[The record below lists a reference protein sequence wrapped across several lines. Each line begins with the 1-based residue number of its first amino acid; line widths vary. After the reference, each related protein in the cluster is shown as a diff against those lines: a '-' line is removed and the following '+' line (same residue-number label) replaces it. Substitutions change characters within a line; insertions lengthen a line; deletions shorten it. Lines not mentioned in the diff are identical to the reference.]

1 MSTPH
6 HEPHDSHDHGRGQ
19 SHDPRHNSGQG
30 QGAVHPLTP
39 AELLQLASADAL
51 GLLDEQERREFEA
64 AFASAKPAHQAL
76 IRSTQ
81 DRVVQQQMAM
91 LPDVK
96 APLGLRARFMST
108 IAALLGAEQSPVLAT
123 IGTPTGADS
132 ADLERRLSRTLPKV
146 ASVNRWWRTGAI
158 AGIAA
163 ALLLGVTSVQ
173 LRSELERI
181 DRGIVSNNTI
191 GALAQQFGPAFEST
205 LMADNAQVIALKA
218 VGERSTTSGIDGVVI
233 VDASTGTGHLLCR
246 GLPEGVRSLTLTAT
260 APGGEQQTV
269 ILTFSPAASRAVQQ
283 LSGLKLAAGSTL
295 DLRVT
300 GSNEILLRGQVG

>member
-6 HEPHDSHDHGRGQ
+6 HETHDSHGHERGHTP
-19 SHDPRHNSGQG
+19 SHSAGQG
-30 QGAVHPLTP
+30 PVRPLTP

-51 GLLDEQERREFEA
+51 GLLDEQERRDFEA
-64 AFASAKPAHQAL
+64 AFAAAKPAHQAL

-96 APLGLRARFMST
+96 APLGLRTKFFAKLASLM
-108 IAALLGAEQSPVLAT
+108 GAEQAPVLAT
-123 IGTPTGADS
+123 IGTPTGTDA

-218 VGERSTTSGIDGVVI
+218 VDAGANASGIDGVVI

-283 LSGLKLAAGSTL
+283 LNGLKLAAGSTL

-300 GSNEILLRGQVG
+300 GSNEILLRGRVG